1 MKVSIDKET
10 CIGCGSCV
18 AICPDCFEMG
28 EDNKAVLKDGGNTCD
43 CGDNCDCLKEAE
55 EICPVDAIKIEE

>member
-18 AICPDCFEMG
+18 AVCPDCFEMG
-28 EDNKAVLKDGGNTCD
+28 EDNKPILKGGGETCD
-43 CGDNCDCLKEAE
+43 DPCVKEVE
-55 EICPVDAIKIEE
+55 EICPVDAIKVEE